1 MRLSCCT
8 GEGVMAGVEESLR
21 EERLMLRGLPIE

>member
-1 MRLSCCT
+1 MRLPCCT
-8 GEGVMAGVEESLR
+8 GKGVMVGVEESLR